1 MPHLPSSSRILLVDS
16 EPAVLHITRRILL
29 WGGYPVTAVTD
40 PADALLLLDHG
51 ESYALLVVEAFMP
64 RTITGPELALAALQ
78 RLPKLHVLYLHGGL
92 ADLPRDAHF
101 VDKPLTVRELLEAVR
116 RAIG

>member
-1 MPHLPSSSRILLVDS
+1 MPHLPSSSRILLVDT
-16 EPAVLHITRRILL
+16 EAAVLRISRRILL
-29 WGGYPVTAVTD
+29 WGGYPVTVVTD
-40 PADALLLLDHG
+40 PGDALLLLDHG
-51 ESYALLVVEAFMP
+51 ESFALLVVEAFMP

-78 RLPKLHVLYLHGGL
+78 RLPELHVLYLHGGL

-101 VDKPLTVRELLEAVR
+101 IDKPFTVRELIDAVQ